1 MRGITLLGAVLV
13 TVTAAVSAD
22 RPDREDETQT
32 TVGQA
37 LFVRAA
43 AERNRWRAHLIV
55 WRGADFQAR
64 GRRSE
69 LSVSHCGRH
78 RRSGHP

>member
-22 RPDREDETQT
+22 RPDRGDETQT

-43 AERNRWRAHLIV
+43 AERIA
-55 WRGADFQAR
+55 GA
-64 GRRSE
+64 
-69 LSVSHCGRH
+69 
-78 RRSGHP
+78 PT